1 MYNVEDS
8 LAVVAAHRRLLS
20 RRRAPGVRRTVVLLG
35 ITSLLTDISS
45 EMFST
50 ILPLYLMTVLG
61 ATPVVFG
68 LIDGIY
74 QGAAALVQLAS
85 GVAGDRWRR
94 HKELAATG
102 YGLSAV
108 CKLALIAAGSAWGAI
123 AAVVLLERTGKG
135 IRTAP
140 RDAMIS
146 MAVPKE
152 ELGAAFGVHRALD
165 TTGAMLGPLVA
176 FGVLALVPLGFDQVF
191 VVSFGFAVIGLA
203 VLLAFVPRE
212 HGTAPARGAARP
224 GLGDAAGLLRER
236 HFQGLAM
243 AGALLGLV
251 TMSDAFI
258 YLGVQ
263 RRLDLPLTAF
273 PLLFLGMSA
282 VYMLLAV
289 PAGRLADQV
298 GRRKVFLGGYA
309 LLLLAYGALLS
320 PLGGVALIVVVLAA
334 HGTFYAA
341 TDGVLAALAS
351 ATLPES
357 SRASGLA
364 LLNTATGLT
373 KFAASLAFGALWSLA
388 GLQTAVT
395 CFAAG
400 LVAALACAALVLTR
414 RAQHA

>member
-1 MYNVEDS
+1 M
-8 LAVVAAHRRLLS
+8 
-20 RRRAPGVRRTVVLLG
+20 
-35 ITSLLTDISS
+35 
-45 EMFST
+45 
-50 ILPLYLMTVLG
+50 
-61 ATPVVFG
+61 FG
-68 LIDGIY
+68 LIDGLY

-108 CKLALIAAGSAWGAI
+108 CKLALLAVGSAWGAI

-165 TTGAMLGPLVA
+165 TTGAMLGPIVA
-176 FGVLALVPLGFDQVF
+176 FGILALVPLGFDQVF
-191 VVSFGFAVIGLA
+191 VASFGFAVIGLA
-203 VLLAFVPRE
+203 VLVAFVPRQ
-212 HGTAPARGAARP
+212 HGTAPAPDERRP
-224 GLGDAAGLLRER
+224 GLGDAGKLLRQR
-236 HFQGLAM
+236 DFRRLAI

-263 RRLDLPLTAF
+263 RQLDLPITAF

-289 PAGRLADQV
+289 PAGRLADRI
-298 GRRKVFLGGYA
+298 GRAKVFLGGYA
-309 LLLLAYGALLS
+309 LLLAAYGALMS
-320 PLGGVALIVVVLAA
+320 PLGGVALIVIVLAA

-341 TDGVLAALAS
+341 TDGVLAALGS
-351 ATLPES
+351 AALPEAN
-357 SRASGLA
+357 RGSGLA

-373 KFAASLAFGALWSLA
+373 KFTASLAFGALWSLA

-395 CFAAG
+395 YFAAG
-400 LVAALACAALVLTR
+400 LVVALVCAAFVLMR
-414 RAQHA
+414 RPAHA

>member
-8 LAVVAAHRRLLS
+8 VAVVRVHRRLLS
-20 RRRAPGVRRTVVLLG
+20 RTRQPGVRRTVVLLG

-61 ATPVVFG
+61 TTPLQFG
-68 LIDGIY
+68 LIDGLY

-108 CKLALIAAGSAWGAI
+108 CKLLLLAAGTAWAAI

-165 TTGAMLGPLVA
+165 TTGAMIGPIVA
-176 FGVLALVPLGFDQVF
+176 FGILALVPLGFNQVF
-191 VVSFGFAVIGLA
+191 VASFGFAVIGLA
-203 VLLAFVPRE
+203 VLVAFVPRE
-212 HGTAPARGAARP
+212 HGTAPTPGERRP
-224 GLGDAAGLLRER
+224 GLGDAGKLLRHR
-236 HFQGLAM
+236 DFRALAV
-243 AGALLGLV
+243 AGGLLGLV

-263 RRLDLPLTAF
+263 RQLDLPITAF

-289 PAGRLADQV
+289 PAGRLADRI
-298 GRRKVFLGGYA
+298 GRAKVFLGGYT
-309 LLLLAYGALLS
+309 LLLVAYGALLS

-341 TDGVLAALAS
+341 TDGVLAALGS
-351 ATLPES
+351 AALPEAN
-357 SRASGLA
+357 RGSGLA

-373 KFAASLAFGALWSLA
+373 KFAASLAFGALWTLA
-388 GLQTAVT
+388 GLQAAVT
-395 CFAAG
+395 YFAGG
-400 LVAALACAALVLTR
+400 LVVALACAAFVLMR
-414 RAQHA
+414 RPAHA

>member
-8 LAVVAAHRRLLS
+8 VAVVRAHRRLLS
-20 RRRAPGVRRTVVLLG
+20 RTRAPGVRRTVVLLG

-50 ILPLYLMTVLG
+50 ILPLYLITVLG
-61 ATPVVFG
+61 ATPLMFG
-68 LIDGIY
+68 LIDGLY

-108 CKLALIAAGSAWGAI
+108 CKLALLAVGSAWGAI

-165 TTGAMLGPLVA
+165 TTGAMLGPIVA
-176 FGVLALVPLGFDQVF
+176 FGILALVPLGFDQVF
-191 VVSFGFAVIGLA
+191 VASFGFAVIGLA
-203 VLLAFVPRE
+203 VLVAFVPRQ
-212 HGTAPARGAARP
+212 HGTAPAPGERRP
-224 GLGDAAGLLRER
+224 GLGDAGKLLRQR
-236 HFQGLAM
+236 DFRRLAI

-263 RRLDLPLTAF
+263 RQLDLPITAF

-289 PAGRLADQV
+289 PAGRLADRI
-298 GRRKVFLGGYA
+298 GRAKVFLGGYA
-309 LLLLAYGALLS
+309 LLLAAYGALMS
-320 PLGGVALIVVVLAA
+320 PLGGVALIVIVLAA

-341 TDGVLAALAS
+341 TDGVLAALGS
-351 ATLPES
+351 AALPEAN
-357 SRASGLA
+357 RGSGLA

-373 KFAASLAFGALWSLA
+373 KFTASLAFGALWSLA

-395 CFAAG
+395 YFAAG
-400 LVAALACAALVLTR
+400 LVVALVCAAFVLMR
-414 RAQHA
+414 RPAHA